1 MAHQDDPLS
10 LKPSNTS
17 ARPESTS
24 PYIVITT
31 LALVGVGLVW
41 RSQLPVSHGFPRAR
55 DGRRDSEGRRF
66 GVQPY
71 FFGDGGKAKFNG
83 TPQEWRLLPLDPACE
98 PRQLVAPLLN
108 ASRHAVPSAE
118 QLVIMFFGDRSV

>member
-1 MAHQDDPLS
+1 MVFHVPETGVVTARAVV
-10 LKPSNTS
+10 S
-17 ARPESTS
+17 ASS
-24 PYIVITT
+24 PTF
-31 LALVGVGLVW
+31 
-41 RSQLPVSHGFPRAR
+41 S
-55 DGRRDSEGRRF
+55 
-66 GVQPY
+66 
-71 FFGDGGKAKFNG
+71 GDGGKAKFNG